1 MELLLLVA
9 ALIVLDVASL
19 LWGADSR
26 DAFDS
31 TDQHARGWPFAPG
44 QPWSLRP
51 KQPEFRHPIA
61 DSRSSPWRVEARP
74 SKSPRNSSH
83 PLT

>member
-26 DAFDS
+26 DSFDS
-31 TDQHARGWPFAPG
+31 IDRHPGGWPFAP
-44 QPWSLRP
+44 R
-51 KQPEFRHPIA
+51 
-61 DSRSSPWRVEARP
+61 
-74 SKSPRNSSH
+74 
-83 PLT
+83 